1 MVSFQ
6 YDNISAIEED
16 GDLKTW
22 LIACLADL
30 KHTDYQLSYIFVSD
44 DVLLSMNQ
52 EKLKH
57 NTYTDI
63 LTFDLSDNPNE
74 LAGEIYISLDRVR
87 ENSVLFGVTFAQ
99 EIKRVMI
106 HGVLHLIGFNDST
119 DEEKKEMRKKE
130 DYFINL

>member
-1 MVSFQ
+1 
-6 YDNISAIEED
+6 
-16 GDLKTW
+16 
-22 LIACLADL
+22 
-30 KHTDYQLSYIFVSD
+30 
-44 DVLLSMNQ
+44 MNQ

-87 ENSVLFGVTFAQ
+87 ENSVLLGVTFAQ